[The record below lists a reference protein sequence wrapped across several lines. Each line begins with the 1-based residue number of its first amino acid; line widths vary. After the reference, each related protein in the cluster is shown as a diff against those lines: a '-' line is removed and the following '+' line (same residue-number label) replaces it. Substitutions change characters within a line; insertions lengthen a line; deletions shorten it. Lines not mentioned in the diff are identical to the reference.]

1 MSDLV
6 PTDQNNN
13 NAVLFRAE
21 IDVQLTTAKAYPRD
35 IKKSLKEAK
44 DIVMMSE
51 KIAQSCIYA
60 VPRKKKNEKTG
71 QYEDVL
77 IEGPSVRMAEIMAT
91 SYGNIHAATR
101 ILENDGKTLTAQ
113 AAAWDLEKNFKLTE
127 EVKSGI
133 TYGKNS
139 KLAGQT
145 LSDDMQVTIG
155 NAARSKALRNAI
167 LKVIPRSF
175 TEEVYDE
182 AKKMIAGD
190 DKTLPERRKKM
201 VDAFAEINVNIESVL
216 KYVKKKSIDQIT
228 VNDMPVL
235 AGIYNAMKD
244 NAFNDEEEKK
254 QSKTDKLNEE
264 LKTTDN
270 KPDPNDPFIQGLG
283 AVE

>member
-1 MSDLV
+1 MSELA
-6 PTDQNNN
+6 TTEQQN

-21 IDVQLTTAKAYPRD
+21 IDVQLTTAKAYPRSL
-35 IKKSLKEAK
+35 KKSLQEAK
-44 DIVMMSE
+44 DIVTMSE
-51 KIAQSCIYA
+51 KIANSCIYA

-77 IEGPSVRMAEIMAT
+77 IEGPSIRMAEIMAT

-127 EVKSGI
+127 EVKRGI
-133 TYGKNS
+133 VYGKNTR
-139 KLAGQT
+139 LAGQT

-155 NAARSKALRNAI
+155 NAARSIALRNAI

-201 VDAFAEINVNIESVL
+201 MDAFAEINIPIEFVL
-216 KYVKKKSIDQIT
+216 KWIKKKTVEQIT
-228 VNDMPVL
+228 VADMPIL
-235 AGIYNAMKD
+235 AGIYNAKKD
-244 NAFNDEEEKK
+244 GQFNTEEEK
-254 QSKTDKLNEE
+254 QTSKTDKLNEE
-264 LKTTDN
+264 LKKTETKIDT
-270 KPDPNDPFIQGLG
+270 NDDFVKDLG
-283 AVE
+283 EVE

>member
-1 MSDLV
+1 MSELTTV
-6 PTDQNNN
+6 DQKN

-21 IDVQLTTAKAYPRD
+21 IDMQLSTAKAYPRD
-35 IKKSLKEAK
+35 IRRSLQEAK
-44 DIVMMSE
+44 DIVTMSE
-51 KIAQSCIYA
+51 KIATSCIYA

-77 IEGPSVRMAEIMAT
+77 IEGPSIRMAEIMAT

-127 EVKSGI
+127 EVKRGI
-133 TYGKNS
+133 VYGKNS
-139 KLAGQT
+139 KLSGQT

-155 NAARSKALRNAI
+155 NAARSIALRNAI

-201 VDAFAEINVNIESVL
+201 IDAFADINVQIETVL
-216 KYVKKKSIDQIT
+216 KYIKKKAVEQIT
-228 VNDMPVL
+228 VADMPVL

-244 NAFNDEEEKK
+244 NQFTPEEEK
-254 QSKTDKLNEE
+254 QVSKTDKLNEE
-264 LKTTDN
+264 LKTSAAKID
-270 KPDPNDPFIQGLG
+270 KNDPFVQGLG
-283 AVE
+283 EVE

>member
-1 MSDLV
+1 MSELI
-6 PTDQNNN
+6 PTNEQNN

-21 IDVQLTTAKAYPRD
+21 IDMQLTTAKAYPRD
-35 IKKSLKEAK
+35 IKKSLREAK
-44 DIVMMSE
+44 DIVTMSE
-51 KIAQSCIYA
+51 KIANSCIYA

-71 QYEDVL
+71 EYEDVL
-77 IEGPSVRMAEIMAT
+77 IEGPSIRMAEIMAT

-133 TYGKNS
+133 VYGKNS
-139 KLAGQT
+139 KRPGQT

-201 VDAFAEINVNIESVL
+201 VDAFAEINVQIETVL
-216 KYVKKKSIDQIT
+216 KYIKKKTVEQIT
-228 VNDMPVL
+228 VADMPIL

-244 NAFNDEEEKK
+244 NVFNPEEEK
-254 QSKTDKLNEE
+254 QASKTDKLNEE
-264 LKTTDN
+264 LKTQTKVDSS
-270 KPDPNDPFIQGLG
+270 DTFVQDLG
-283 AVE
+283 EVE